1 MFAPNESQRI
11 VNKNHVEPT
20 KEELFQMLG
29 KDPRRESKTFYAKKK
44 VEGDGLEKVL
54 SESIDEQ

>member
-1 MFAPNESQRI
+1 
-11 VNKNHVEPT
+11 
-20 KEELFQMLG
+20 MLG